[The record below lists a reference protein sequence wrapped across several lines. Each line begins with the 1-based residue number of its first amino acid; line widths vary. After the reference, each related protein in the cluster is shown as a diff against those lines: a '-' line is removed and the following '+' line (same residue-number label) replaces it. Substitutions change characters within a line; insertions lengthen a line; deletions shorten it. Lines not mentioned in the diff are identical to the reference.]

1 MVKSGVKTT
10 LELSL
15 KMAISTQTLF
25 MTIPTSDYKSAS
37 NGLIRLLEGG
47 LVFTPILGGNC

>member
-1 MVKSGVKTT
+1 VVKSGAKTT

-15 KMAISTQTLF
+15 NMAISKQMIF

-37 NGLIRLLEGG
+37 NGLIWLLENT
-47 LVFTPILGGNC
+47 LLFTPFRGVI